1 MDSESKNPSAS
12 VEIYDIITEKD
23 VSRYCLRVSLESS
36 SGKSVYNLTRRFR
49 EFIALD
55 SSLRKMFRSDIIP
68 TLPPKTIFKRFEENF
83 LQERKVS
90 LQRYLDAI
98 MKVPYLQNSPAMWN
112 FLQINQNTEQPIA
125 PTQILTSY
133 PSNLQVEPWRTA
145 RSSYDFFHAATS
157 SHQDHFFSAS
167 ADRSSFGRKNRFGF
181 CTSCI
186 PTYRGVIQVWKQ
198 VDTAVFRRK
207 IKELVDEPEL
217 KPNLSKWSTRK
228 TSTNSSVWTPRTVNY
243 KEDLDE
249 DSWPRQAKSAGYI
262 ADKIKTPLIPS
273 QNIRKAT
280 SNGYSGLLEN
290 PLGSDSLTPPLALR
304 SAGEEK
310 YSLEMLPPKRH
321 IAPLPKP
328 VYLQPEDT
336 MLTSYYPSCLCY
348 HEDMSQLYVGSAE
361 GAVHRYN
368 LLGIEKVTRAMIG
381 REESSSLRLVASG
394 TLPSPHE
401 SVVNAME
408 IYQDCI
414 FVAGSGLVVS
424 CLSINDFT
432 ILTYFKVSSPVRT
445 INVHNGHIFLSFK
458 QDKDIDIGSKLA
470 NLPVLVPDLI
480 DDLKEEEKP
489 VVKKRL
495 VRRATSSDNLSSPTM
510 VGHMCI
516 NSHSKRLFCADKRVV
531 SVWIL
536 EASCA
541 RLTNKWK
548 DPTGLIKEIT
558 SICVLPEYKA
568 VCLGGDTGY
577 INFFTE
583 DGKCICT
590 YQAATEPIRY
600 LQWVEKTLQIA
611 AMAAHSMSWLSVPP
625 VLFNYHFLPRHQ
637 QELTYTSG
645 FFDNVIP
652 SKLMY
657 TGQGLKRHMSEDSL
671 GMLSMG
677 ESKFDLRFHN
687 SKLMKSR
694 RSRKA
699 LSFGNLR
706 PKEASL
712 SYGVGKH
719 MYTIS
724 CITVD
729 TADDLSYYSEEEEV
743 GDESLMN
750 KKQRAM
756 ASSEDK
762 ERITDLSLDSRSLTS
777 TRNTSPKQ

>member
-23 VSRYCLRVSLESS
+23 VSRYCLRVSLENS
-36 SGKSVYNLTRRFR
+36 SGKTVYSVTRRFR
-49 EFIALD
+49 EFLALD
-55 SSLRKMFRSDIIP
+55 SSLRRMFRSDLIP
-68 TLPPKTIFKRFEENF
+68 ELPPKTVFKRFEENF
-83 LQERKVS
+83 LQERKVG
-90 LQRYLDAI
+90 LQRYLNAI
-98 MKVPYLQNSPAMWN
+98 MKVPYLKNSPAIWT
-112 FLQINQNTEQPIA
+112 FLQINQNTEEPIA

-133 PSNLQVEPWRTA
+133 PSNLLVEPWRRA
-145 RSSYDFFHAATS
+145 RNSYDFFHAATS

-167 ADRSSFGRKNRFGF
+167 ADRSSFGRKKRFGF
-181 CTSCI
+181 CSACI
-186 PTYRGVIQVWKQ
+186 PSYRGVIQVWKQ

-207 IKELVDEPEL
+207 MKELVDEQEL

-228 TSTNSSVWTPRTVNY
+228 TSTNSSVWTPRTVNF

-249 DSWPRQAKSAGYI
+249 DSWHRQPKSAGYV
-262 ADKIKTPLIPS
+262 ADKIRTPLIPTP
-273 QNIRKAT
+273 NIRKST
-280 SNGYSGLLEN
+280 YSGLLEN
-290 PLGSDSLTPPLALR
+290 PLGSDSALTLLTPLK

-310 YSLEMLPPKRH
+310 HSLEMLPPKRH

-336 MLTSYYPSCLCY
+336 MLTPYCPSCLCY
-348 HEDMSQLYVGSAE
+348 HEDMSQLYVGTAK

-368 LLGIEKVTRAMIG
+368 LLGIEKATSAMLG
-381 REESSSLRLVASG
+381 SGESTSLRLVASG

-432 ILTYFKVSSPVRT
+432 ILSYFKVSSAVRT

-458 QDKDIDIGSKLA
+458 QDKDIDIGGKLA
-470 NLPVLVPDLI
+470 NLPILVPDLT
-480 DDLKEEEKP
+480 DDLKEEDKP
-489 VVKKRL
+489 VVKKRI
-495 VRRATSSDNLSSPTM
+495 VRRAQSSDNMSSPTM

-516 NSHSKRLFCADKRVV
+516 NSHSKRLFCADKREV

-536 EASCA
+536 EASSA
-541 RLTNKWK
+541 HLTNKWT

-577 INFFTE
+577 INFFSE
-583 DGKCICT
+583 DGKCICA

-600 LQWVEKTLQIA
+600 LQWVEKTLQLA

-652 SKLMY
+652 SKLKF
-657 TGQGLKRHMSEDSL
+657 TGKGLKRHVSEDSV

-677 ESKFDLRFHN
+677 ESKFDIRLHN
-687 SKLMKSR
+687 SKLLKSR
-694 RSRKA
+694 QSRKA

-712 SYGVGKH
+712 SYGVGRH

-729 TADDLSYYSEEEEV
+729 TVDDLSYYSEEEEV
-743 GDESLMN
+743 EDESLRN
-750 KKQRAM
+750 KKQTPI

-762 ERITDLSLDSRSLTS
+762 VHITDLSLDSRSLTS
-777 TRNTSPKQ
+777 TRNSSPKQ